1 MSFLLEVSKNNHQ
14 GVLKAL
20 TETPEDIKQTDKN
33 GNTALHIASEKGLHQ
48 MVEILIEHGAKLNS
62 QNKCPG
68 WTAAHFAAYEGH
80 AEILQL
86 LLESGAKP
94 DVKDWQGDTAETWA
108 LDWENYKCAMLLAD
122 ATKKSSPVKDKTS
135 QSSTKDNGDVWT
147 PEDES
152 KADTFDSDD
161 DSDDDDDDDEELT
174 HWVLPL
180 PKPIPPVTN
189 FSANPSNIP
198 NLSLTQPAQSSTVMQ
213 QELTCEEPPLQ
224 LETSENKIDNEDQV
238 KDEQCVHETNQL
250 LDDEGQNSDVVL
262 NVAVIHNN
270 LNKLYFNT
278 VNNTI
283 SSETKINIFT

>member
-108 LDWENYKCAMLLAD
+108 LDWENYKCAMLFMSLYDYINGAIWEHIHI
-122 ATKKSSPVKDKTS
+122 KTHRKYLLNCIFFTRS
-135 QSSTKDNGDVWT
+135 VHY
-147 PEDES
+147 
-152 KADTFDSDD
+152 
-161 DSDDDDDDDEELT
+161 L
-174 HWVLPL
+174 
-180 PKPIPPVTN
+180 
-189 FSANPSNIP
+189 NI
-198 NLSLTQPAQSSTVMQ
+198 
-213 QELTCEEPPLQ
+213 
-224 LETSENKIDNEDQV
+224 
-238 KDEQCVHETNQL
+238 
-250 LDDEGQNSDVVL
+250 
-262 NVAVIHNN
+262 
-270 LNKLYFNT
+270 
-278 VNNTI
+278 
-283 SSETKINIFT
+283 